1 MVTAIV
7 AIFLY
12 KNRVLQ
18 LKVVKFATYI
28 QIVAFGFATG
38 ILFTLGG
45 FGTFLWREGI
55 GLFLIALVL
64 LLLWMAGR
72 GIKKDEELVKSMD
85 RIR

>member
-1 MVTAIV
+1 MVTSIV

-12 KNRVLQ
+12 NNRELQ

-38 ILFTLGG
+38 IMFSLGD
-45 FGTFLWREGI
+45 FGIHLWREGI
-55 GLFLIALVL
+55 GFGIIALVL
-64 LLLWMAGR
+64 IFLWLAGK
-72 GIKKDEELVKSMD
+72 GIKHDENLVKSMD